1 MNYRKFQADHLF
13 TGYEWLSN
21 DSVLITSA
29 EGEIVDIVPAETA
42 GEGISRF
49 SGILSPGFVNCHCH
63 LELSHMK
70 GIIPEKTGMV
80 DFLVRVIQQRGFDA
94 EIIKKAIVDAEN
106 SMLQNGIV
114 AVGDICNT
122 PNTVEQKKAGRL
134 LYHNFIETM
143 GFIEG
148 TALQRFEA
156 SRAVYDQFARLYRT
170 PADSNSIVPHA
181 PYSVSAALFQLIT
194 RFPGNH
200 LLTIHSQ
207 ESAAEREFIEKGAGD
222 FHRLYQALG
231 IDISFYKPTQQQS
244 LAAWLPNFLP
254 TQSLIL
260 VHNANTGKDDLEYI
274 ANCPL
279 PVANLYFCVC
289 PNANEYIGNPLPDIY
304 LLRTYNAAIVVGT
317 DSLASN
323 HQLSILAELQTL
335 RNHYPHIE
343 IKELLQWATLNG
355 AKALELD
362 DVVGSF
368 EAGKKPGVL
377 IVKEDLSS
385 VKRLV

>member
-13 TGYEWLSN
+13 TGYEWLSG
-21 DSVLITSA
+21 DSVLITSQ
-29 EGEIVDIVPAETA
+29 EGEIVDIVPAAAA
-42 GEGISRF
+42 GEDISRF

-70 GIIPEKTGMV
+70 GLIPEKTGMV

-94 EIIKKAIVDAEN
+94 QMIGKAIEDAEN

-122 PNTVEQKKAGRL
+122 ANTVEQKKKGRL

-148 TALQRFEA
+148 TAAQRFEA

-170 PADSNSIVPHA
+170 PAESNSIVPHA
-181 PYSVSAALFQLIT
+181 PYSVSPALFQLIT

-207 ESAAEREFIEKGAGD
+207 ESVAEREFIEKGAGD

-231 IDISFYKPTQQQS
+231 IDISFYKPAGKGS
-244 LAAWLPNFLP
+244 LPSWLSHFLPN
-254 TQSLIL
+254 QSLIL
-260 VHNANTGKDDLEYI
+260 VHNTNTNKDDLDFI
-274 ANCPL
+274 AHCPL
-279 PVANLYFCVC
+279 PIANLFFCVC
-289 PNANEYIGNPLPDIY
+289 ANANEYIGNPLPDID
-304 LLRTYNAAIVVGT
+304 LLRTYSAAIVVGT

-323 HQLSILAELQTL
+323 HQLNVLAELQTIH
-335 RNHYPHIE
+335 RHFPHIAT
-343 IKELLQWATLNG
+343 KELLVWATLNG
-355 AKALELD
+355 ARALELD
-362 DVVGSF
+362 DVAGSF
-368 EAGKKPGVL
+368 ETGKKPGVL
-377 IVKEDLSS
+377 VISDDLSS
-385 VKRLV
+385 VERLL

>member
-13 TGYEWLSN
+13 TGYEWLSG
-21 DSVLITSA
+21 DSVLVTSQ
-29 EGEIVDIVPAETA
+29 EGEIVDIVPAAAA
-42 GEGISRF
+42 GEHISRF

-70 GIIPEKTGMV
+70 GLIPEKTGMV
-80 DFLVRVIQQRGFDA
+80 DFLVLVIQQRGIDA
-94 EIIKKAIVDAEN
+94 QMIGRAIEEAEN

-122 PNTVEQKKAGRL
+122 AITVEQKKKGRL

-148 TALQRFEA
+148 TAAQRFEA

-170 PADSNSIVPHA
+170 PAESNSIVPHA
-181 PYSVSAALFQLIT
+181 PYSVSPALFQLIT

-207 ESAAEREFIEKGAGD
+207 ESVAEREFIEKGTGD

-231 IDISFYKPTQQQS
+231 IDISFYKPAGKGS
-244 LAAWLPNFLP
+244 LPSWLSHFLPN
-254 TQSLIL
+254 QSLIL
-260 VHNANTGKDDLEYI
+260 VHNTNTNKDDLDFI
-274 ANCPL
+274 AHCPL
-279 PVANLYFCVC
+279 PIANLFFCIC
-289 PNANEYIGNPLPDIY
+289 PNANEYIGNPLPDID
-304 LLRTYNAAIVVGT
+304 LLRTYSAAIVVGT

-323 HQLSILAELQTL
+323 YQLNVLAELQTIH
-335 RNHYPHIE
+335 RHFPHIAV
-343 IKELLQWATLNG
+343 KELLQWATLNG
-355 AKALELD
+355 ARALELD
-362 DVVGSF
+362 DVTGSF
-368 EAGKKPGVL
+368 EPGKKPGVL
-377 IVKEDLSS
+377 IINEDLSS
-385 VKRLV
+385 VERLV